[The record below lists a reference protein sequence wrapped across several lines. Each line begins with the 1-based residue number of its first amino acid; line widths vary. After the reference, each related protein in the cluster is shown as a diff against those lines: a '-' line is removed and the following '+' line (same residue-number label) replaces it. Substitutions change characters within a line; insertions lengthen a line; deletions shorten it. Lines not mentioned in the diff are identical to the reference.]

1 MGTFGRLK
9 PGGSRT
15 ARTPIQLL
23 VLGNDYFGIIRRSEL
38 SAIYRRKC
46 EFLAAYSRLQHK
58 SADTMHKYGHAL
70 SI

>member
-15 ARTPIQLL
+15 ARTPLRLL
-23 VLGNDYFGIIRRSEL
+23 MLGNDYFGIIRRYES
-38 SAIYRRKC
+38 SATNRRKC
-46 EFLAAYSRLQHK
+46 KFLAADSRLQHK